1 MVSRTP
7 FVKYSLIMKVA
18 SHLAEDFT
26 TPHNSSKKLNQNVKD
41 ILSKMTGK
49 TRIGKTKSQQ
59 PIASKNSSHIRLHE
73 KHNTVTKSEPEKHS
87 SETIISLEQ
96 DNDIK
101 RELSHSEIMSELAAT
116 LKKREIQIS
125 KSIDKLFESS
135 MAINTETL
143 SLYLEKEINIINKIT
158 YEYKNRMEE
167 HTDEKLNWLRK
178 LQLGFEKYQL
188 TVSTLLETLEKNHS
202 QNLRARRDFMEE
214 MDRIHSIHQ
223 SEVTKLYEEIDKSI
237 NHFHKI
243 MSNAVKETQRKPSL
257 TSQLRSLFEL

>member
-178 LQLGFEKYQL
+178 LQLGFEKYQ
-188 TVSTLLETLEKNHS
+188 NHS